1 MPFATLFYHALQR
14 AELCSWSRISG
25 KNGEVL
31 AQPRWQGRLTL
42 RDYAALTPRM
52 WEHVNLYGRFDLDVN
67 ARLTLCDRNGG

>member
-31 AQPRWQGRLTL
+31 VQPYQQSRFTL
-42 RDYAALTPRM
+42 RDYAALTPRL
-52 WEHVNLYGRFDLDVN
+52 WEHVNPYGRFDLDMHV
-67 ARLTLCDRNGG
+67 RLGLL